1 MGWINIFG
9 LVFMVIIMIPNVVF
23 ALKCRDRFENRQKNK
38 IIEVLEQVGR
48 YGCFAFM
55 LINIPGTWFGW
66 ASDEAFAL
74 YLIVDAVLVT
84 AYCVIWAV
92 CFKKNS
98 VFRALSLS
106 VIPSVIFL
114 FSGIMSRSVLLMISA
129 IVFAPCHILISYKNA
144 KTDQGVDIK

>member
-1 MGWINIFG
+1 MGQINIFG
-9 LVFMVIIMIPNVVF
+9 LVFMVIIMIPNVIF
-23 ALKCRDRFENRQKNK
+23 ALKCKDGFENRWENK
-38 IIEVLEQVGR
+38 AVEVLEQIGR

-55 LINIPGTWFGW
+55 VINIPKTWFGW
-66 ASDEAFAL
+66 ASDESFAL

-106 VIPSVIFL
+106 IIPSVIFL
-114 FSGIMSRSVLLMISA
+114 FSGIMSRSVLLIISA
-129 IVFAPCHILISYKNA
+129 LIFAPCHILISYKNA
-144 KTDQGVDIK
+144 RS

>member
-1 MGWINIFG
+1 MGQINIFG
-9 LVFMVIIMIPNVVF
+9 LVFMIIIMIPNVIF
-23 ALKCRDRFENRQKNK
+23 ALKCKDGFENRWENK
-38 IIEVLEQVGR
+38 LVEVLEQIGR

-55 LINIPGTWFGW
+55 VINIPKTWFGW

-106 VIPSVIFL
+106 IIPSVIFL
-114 FSGIMSRSVLLMISA
+114 FSGIISRSVLLMISA
-129 IVFAPCHILISYKNA
+129 VVFAPCHILISYKNA
-144 KTDQGVDIK
+144 RS

>member
-9 LVFMVIIMIPNVVF
+9 LVFMVIIMIPNVIF
-23 ALKCRDRFENRQKNK
+23 ALKCKDGFGNRWENKF
-38 IIEVLEQVGR
+38 IEVLEQIGR

-55 LINIPGTWFGW
+55 VINIPKTWFGW

-129 IVFAPCHILISYKNA
+129 LIFAPCHILISYKNA
-144 KTDQGVDIK
+144 RS

>member
-9 LVFMVIIMIPNVVF
+9 LVFMAIIMIPNAIF
-23 ALKCRDRFENRQKNK
+23 AFKCKDGFENKWENK
-38 IIEVLEQVGR
+38 AVEMLEQIGR
-48 YGCFAFM
+48 YGCFVFM
-55 LINIPGTWFGW
+55 VINIPKTWFGW

-74 YLIVDAVLVT
+74 YLIVDAVLII

-98 VFRALSLS
+98 IFRALSLS
-106 VIPSVIFL
+106 MIPSVIFL

-129 IVFAPCHILISYKNA
+129 VIFAPCHILISYKNA
-144 KTDQGVDIK
+144 KTDQGVDLQ